1 MRGYLAQNYNYF
13 VKIIL
18 HVDVQNKQTLGEKKA
33 GEKTQTA
40 VGGNVIYVLPCFP
53 LFGKSFT
60 N

>member
-1 MRGYLAQNYNYF
+1 MRGNLSKNYNYF

-33 GEKTQTA
+33 GEKTSPRFSS
-40 VGGNVIYVLPCFP
+40 VFP
-53 LFGKSFT
+53 LFEKSFT

>member
-40 VGGNVIYVLPCFP
+40 VDGNVIYVLPRSS
-53 LFGKSFT
+53 LV
-60 N
+60 